1 MRINSY
7 RPQTYLGGGEQK
19 NSTAQQYTNATQN
32 DPRSQ
37 MRSHAI
43 RAHRKESFAVHRADT
58 SSLETQT
65 AALPTVWISKRRSPT
80 ISQIKN

>member
-32 DPRSQ
+32 DLRSQ

-58 SSLETQT
+58 SCGKLRQRPCQQYGYQKGVRQT
-65 AALPTVWISKRRSPT
+65 FPK
-80 ISQIKN
+80 

>member
-32 DPRSQ
+32 DLRSK

-58 SSLETQT
+58 SCGKLRQR
-65 AALPTVWISKRRSPT
+65 PCQQYGYPN

>member
-32 DPRSQ
+32 DLRSQ

-43 RAHRKESFAVHRADT
+43 RAH
-58 SSLETQT
+58 
-65 AALPTVWISKRRSPT
+65 
-80 ISQIKN
+80 